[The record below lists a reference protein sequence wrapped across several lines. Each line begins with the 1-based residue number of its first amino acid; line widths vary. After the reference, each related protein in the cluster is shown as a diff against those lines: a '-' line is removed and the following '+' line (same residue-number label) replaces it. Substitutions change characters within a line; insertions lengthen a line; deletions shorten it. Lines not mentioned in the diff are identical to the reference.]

1 MTIVIIKKK
10 KKKRPSN
17 NKNKNNSD
25 LIYDYPVPPESYSS
39 EACATCAQ
47 IAKDLRP
54 YSDKDVVKAG
64 REGVGDKELLQIL
77 RWASYSIAEDW
88 VQDYVDYRHR
98 K

>member
-10 KKKRPSN
+10 KRKRSSN
-17 NKNKNNSD
+17 NKNNLD
-25 LIYDYPVPPESYSS
+25 LIYDYPEPPESYSP

-47 IAKDLRP
+47 IARDLRH
-54 YSDKDVVKAG
+54 YSDEDVVKAG